1 MRIHCMQQSIPSSC
15 MLNSSAIIRRQQF
28 LIRALG
34 GCCSHQTHHQ
44 FRMQSMFSGS
54 GLGADAVQ
62 PKKGIE
68 ADACGILRLI
78 TPPLDPTRYKGQ
90 AGDKA
95 MQDNSCMLNSSAI
108 ARRQQFLIRALGG
121 YYHNQTHHQ
130 LRMQSMISGS
140 GLEDD
145 DLGNLRSITRPL
157 DPTRY
162 MGHTGKIAVIGG
174 CREYTG
180 APYFSAISALRIGAD
195 LSHVFCTKD
204 AAPIIKGYSPELIV
218 HPVLEESYSVRE
230 EDKKSISERVVAEV
244 EKWME
249 RFDCLVVGPGLG
261 RDPFL
266 LDCVSNIIKHA
277 RHSSIP
283 IVIDAD
289 GLFLVTNS
297 LDLVSGYPLA
307 ILTPNINEY
316 KRLVQSVLNCEVN
329 DHDAP
334 GQLLSLAKRIGGVT
348 ILRKGKSDLISDGNK
363 VMSVSMYGSPRRC
376 GGQGDILS
384 GRQVILNFLCKP
396 STERKGVLFNESQ
409 CSLFS
414 INLESFIRDSVA
426 VFVSWA
432 HQYIS
437 SAKEE
442 LGRNPTVLGC
452 IAGSALVRKAAS
464 LTFENKRRSTLTG
477 DIIECLGRSLEE
489 ICPVSC
495 VHRSLLD
502 Q

>member
-1 MRIHCMQQSIPSSC
+1 MRIHCLQRSIPSSC

-62 PKKGIE
+62 PKKGLD

-78 TPPLDPTRYKGQ
+78 TPPVDPTRYKGQ
-90 AGDKA
+90 A
-95 MQDNSCMLNSSAI
+95 
-108 ARRQQFLIRALGG
+108 
-121 YYHNQTHHQ
+121 
-130 LRMQSMISGS
+130 
-140 GLEDD
+140 
-145 DLGNLRSITRPL
+145 
-157 DPTRY
+157 
-162 MGHTGKIAVIGG
+162 GKIAVIGG

-180 APYFSAISALRIGAD
+180 APYFSAISALKIGAD

-218 HPVLEESYSVRE
+218 HPVLEESYSIRD
-230 EDKKSISERVVAEV
+230 EDKKSISERVLAEV

-277 RHSSIP
+277 RRSSIP

-297 LDLVSGYPLA
+297 LDLISGYPLA

-334 GQLLSLAKRIGGVT
+334 GQLLSLAKR
-348 ILRKGKSDLISDGNK
+348 
-363 VMSVSMYGSPRRC
+363 
-376 GGQGDILS
+376 
-384 GRQVILNFLCKP
+384 
-396 STERKGVLFNESQ
+396 
-409 CSLFS
+409 
-414 INLESFIRDSVA
+414 
-426 VFVSWA
+426 
-432 HQYIS
+432 
-437 SAKEE
+437 
-442 LGRNPTVLGC
+442 
-452 IAGSALVRKAAS
+452 
-464 LTFENKRRSTLTG
+464 
-477 DIIECLGRSLEE
+477 
-489 ICPVSC
+489 
-495 VHRSLLD
+495 
-502 Q
+502 

>member
-1 MRIHCMQQSIPSSC
+1 MRIHCLQRSIPSSC

-62 PKKGIE
+62 PKKGLD

-78 TPPLDPTRYKGQ
+78 TPPVDPTRYKGQ
-90 AGDKA
+90 A
-95 MQDNSCMLNSSAI
+95 
-108 ARRQQFLIRALGG
+108 
-121 YYHNQTHHQ
+121 
-130 LRMQSMISGS
+130 
-140 GLEDD
+140 
-145 DLGNLRSITRPL
+145 
-157 DPTRY
+157 
-162 MGHTGKIAVIGG
+162 GKIAVIGG

-180 APYFSAISALRIGAD
+180 APYFSAISALKIGAD

-218 HPVLEESYSVRE
+218 HPVLEESYSIRD
-230 EDKKSISERVVAEV
+230 EDKKSISERVLAEV

-277 RHSSIP
+277 RRSSIP

-297 LDLVSGYPLA
+297 LDLISGYPLA

-348 ILRKGKSDLISDGNK
+348 ILRKGKSDLVSDGNQ

-384 GRQVILNFLCKP
+384 GRQIISSKVKRL
-396 STERKGVLFNESQ
+396 
-409 CSLFS
+409 LFS
-414 INLESFIRDSVA
+414 WLITIFSQYETSYSSADASVA

-432 HQYIS
+432 RQYIS

-442 LGRNPTVLGC
+442 LGMNPTVLGC
-452 IAGSALVRKAAS
+452 IAGSALVRKAA
-464 LTFENKRRSTLTG
+464 LLAFENKRRSTLTG
-477 DIIECLGRSLEE
+477 DIIECLGRSLDE
-489 ICPVSC
+489 ICPLSG